1 MRRPPLEIMEV
12 GGSLER
18 YRPFTERPL
27 RWYDR
32 YRNLFVMVAVTE
44 GFVLACTTPPTE
56 ESPPASV
63 RMFRS
68 VVVHLL
74 PITFSR
80 RIGLT
85 FFEAELVGCGVATL
99 FVIAARAARRLAS
112 CPRTC
117 VTLSVDSA
125 DVVEPAGYAACASLL
140 SISAPA
146 TLLRGPVTGAATTAI
161 RAIRTAGRGRIIC
174 RGRSRSTCA
183 LPRVNETEPLPSG
196 RTLTD

>member
-44 GFVLACTTPPTE
+44 GFVMACTTPPTE
-56 ESPPASV
+56 ESPLASA
-63 RMFRS
+63 RTFRS
-68 VVVHLL
+68 LVVHLL
-74 PITFSR
+74 PITFSF

-85 FFEAELVGCGVATL
+85 VFEAAPVGCGVATL
-99 FVIAARAARRLAS
+99 FLMAARAVRRLAS
-112 CPRTC
+112 CPCTR

-125 DVVEPAGYAACASLL
+125 DVVEAAGYAVWA
-140 SISAPA
+140 
-146 TLLRGPVTGAATTAI
+146 
-161 RAIRTAGRGRIIC
+161 
-174 RGRSRSTCA
+174 
-183 LPRVNETEPLPSG
+183 
-196 RTLTD
+196 